1 MGAANSFKRARGWE
15 QTVESITRLA
25 AADPGITAV
34 AVDNRFLFNE
44 AAYYGRDF
52 FSQSGAPPLRMWVSG
67 AVAGNQ
73 AEAEAPLTPAL
84 GARVL
89 GASYEGVY
97 RDRMLA
103 DFEAAKVVEI
113 ARVRLDKK
121 HARRTELLIGEG
133 FRPVSRR

>member
-1 MGAANSFKRARGWE
+1 
-15 QTVESITRLA
+15 
-25 AADPGITAV
+25 
-34 AVDNRFLFNE
+34 
-44 AAYYGRDF
+44 
-52 FSQSGAPPLRMWVSG
+52 MWVSG

-89 GASYEGVY
+89 GASYEGGY

-121 HARRTELLIGEG
+121 HSRRTELLIGEG
-133 FRPVSRR
+133 FRPVPRR